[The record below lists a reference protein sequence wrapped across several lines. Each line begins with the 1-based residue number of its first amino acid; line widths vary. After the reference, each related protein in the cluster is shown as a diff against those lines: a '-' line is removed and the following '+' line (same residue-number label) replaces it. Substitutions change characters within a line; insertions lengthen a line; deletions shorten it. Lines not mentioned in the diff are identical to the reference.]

1 MFFCLVTS
9 VGLRKFWVPMRNRT
23 SALRCSTTE
32 PQRLHCERGLFYFLQ
47 SSVSAK
53 CWLMLRY
60 LTVRLHVYGIK
71 EPSIC
76 RTTCTLSAFIREWFV
91 TSISDWPI
99 EWYNSALGL
108 SQDKGDLNENK
119 RYQGK
124 TKVHLCLML
133 DFTQVLD
140 LSIGPRLPEYGTAH
154 WIFFVCRGAI
164 VDQRSLLFGHIY
176 I

>member
-1 MFFCLVTS
+1 MTRVLHTAWISNVDSVMFVDRNKRDGEFWARWRNRERLFFRLVTS

-76 RTTCTLSAFIREWFV
+76 RTDVSGLWRQLVFGQSNDITRCWDFPRIKVISTKTSVIRERQKYIFV
-91 TSISDWPI
+91 WCLTSPKCS
-99 EWYNSALGL
+99 
-108 SQDKGDLNENK
+108 
-119 RYQGK
+119 
-124 TKVHLCLML
+124 TCL
-133 DFTQVLD
+133 
-140 LSIGPRLPEYGTAH
+140 
-154 WIFFVCRGAI
+154 
-164 VDQRSLLFGHIY
+164 
-176 I
+176 